1 MTADATAATVAFL
14 ADALDVDV
22 FGSDAPDD
30 PAFNAAMPT
39 EVVVVQPAGGTG
51 PLDGSYAAIDAQRL
65 EVNSYGSTPYRARR
79 LARQVH
85 ELLKAVRRRVVLYE
99 DAVDESS
106 PAEVGVLVHSYTPSG
121 GFVALREPET
131 RWPRVLRAYVCTY
144 AEIEVPL

>member
-1 MTADATAATVAFL
+1 MTADATAATVAL
-14 ADALDVDV
+14 LETALDVSV
-22 FGSDAPDD
+22 YGSDAPDD
-30 PAFNAAMPT
+30 AVFNAAMPT

-65 EVNSYGSTPYRARR
+65 EINSYGSTPYRARR

-85 ELLKAVRRRVVLYE
+85 AILKPIRRRVVEYE
-99 DAVDESS
+99 DAVDDESS
-106 PAEVGVLVHSYTPSG
+106 PDTVGVLVHSYTPSG

-144 AEIEVPL
+144 AETEV